1 MAAIYKK
8 EVRGFLTSMIG
19 YVFMAFLLVVTG
31 IYFTYYNLSV
41 GWPKFAYVLSCI
53 LFVFMIAVPI
63 LTMRVLSEEQKQ
75 KTDQMLLTAPISV
88 TEIVVGK
95 FLALATIFLI
105 PMLIMALYP
114 LILSQFGTVYFGE
127 TYTAMFGFFLM
138 GCSFLAIG
146 LFVSSVTESQVIA
159 AVLTFLVLFVS
170 YVISGISSLLPETAF
185 GSFVIILV
193 LIALAAVLVYNTVK
207 STLVSLLCLIAGAAA
222 AVAVYVV
229 NSTLYEGLIQ
239 DVLSVLDLSNHFS
252 NFYSGI
258 FDVNGIVYY
267 LSVIGLF
274 LYLTVETIQKRR
286 WS

>member
-8 EVRGFLTSMIG
+8 EVKGFLTSMIG

-31 IYFTYYNLSV
+31 IYFTYYNLSI

-53 LFVFMIAVPI
+53 LFVFMIAVPV
-63 LTMRVLSEEQKQ
+63 LTMRVLAEEQKQ
-75 KTDQMLLTAPISV
+75 KTDQLLLTAPVSV
-88 TEIVVGK
+88 TDIVMGK
-95 FLALATIFLI
+95 FLALATIYLI

-114 LILSQFGTVYFGE
+114 LILSQFGTIYFAE

-159 AVLTFLVLFVS
+159 AVLTFLILFVC
-170 YVISGISSLLPETAF
+170 YIIDGIASLIPDTAAA
-185 GSFVIILV
+185 SFLIILV
-193 LIALAAVLVYNTVK
+193 LIVVAAALIYSLVKNA
-207 STLVSLLCLIAGAAA
+207 LLTGICFVAGVAA
-222 AVAVYVV
+222 AVIVYVA
-229 NSTLYEGLIQ
+229 NSTAYEGLIQ
-239 DVLSVLDLSNHFS
+239 DILGVFDLSDYFT

-258 FDVNGIVYY
+258 FDITGVVYY
-267 LSVIGLF
+267 LSVIGIF

>member
-75 KTDQMLLTAPISV
+75 KTDQMLLTAPVSV
-88 TEIVVGK
+88 TEIVMGK
-95 FLALATIFLI
+95 FFALATIFLI

-114 LILSQFGTVYFGE
+114 LILSQFGTVYFSE

-159 AVLTFLVLFVS
+159 AVLTFLLLFVS
-170 YVISGISSLLPETAF
+170 YVISGISSLLPDTAF
-185 GSFVIILV
+185 GSFLIVLV
-193 LIALAAVLVYNTVK
+193 LIALAAVLVYNTLK
-207 STLVSLLCLIAGAAA
+207 STLVSMLCLIAGEAA
-222 AVAVYVV
+222 AVIVYVI

-239 DVLSVLDLSNHFS
+239 DVLTVFDLSDHFS

>member
-75 KTDQMLLTAPISV
+75 KTDQMLLTAPVSV
-88 TEIVVGK
+88 TEIVMGK
-95 FLALATIFLI
+95 FFALATIFLI

-114 LILSQFGTVYFGE
+114 LVLSQFGTVYFSE

-159 AVLTFLVLFVS
+159 AVLTFLLLFVS
-170 YVISGISSLLPETAF
+170 YVISGISSLLPDTAF
-185 GSFVIILV
+185 GSFLIVLV

-207 STLVSLLCLIAGAAA
+207 STLVSMLCLIAGEAA
-222 AVAVYVV
+222 AVIVYVV

-239 DVLSVLDLSNHFS
+239 DVLTVFDLSDHFS

>member
-1 MAAIYKK
+1 MTAIYKK
-8 EVRGFLTSMIG
+8 EVKGFLTSMIG

-53 LFVFMIAVPI
+53 VFVFMIAVPV
-63 LTMRVLSEEQKQ
+63 LTMRVLAEEQKQ

-88 TEIVVGK
+88 TDIVVGK
-95 FLALATIFLI
+95 FLALVTIFLI

-114 LILSQFGTVYFGE
+114 LVLSQFGTIYFKE

-138 GCSFLAIG
+138 GSSFLAIG
-146 LFVSSVTESQVIA
+146 LFISSVTESQVIA

-170 YVISGISSLLPETAF
+170 YVIDGVSSLIPETSM
-185 GSFVIILV
+185 GSFVIIVV
-193 LIALAAVLVYNTVK
+193 LIVAAAMLVHNLTSDTAVTAAVLVVGE
-207 STLVSLLCLIAGAAA
+207 VA
-222 AVAVYVV
+222 AVVIYVT

-239 DVLSVLDLSNHFS
+239 DVLSVFDLVDHFS

-258 FDVNGIVYY
+258 FDITSIVYY